1 MSTAHMVA
9 DPIFS
14 FRNHYVPEHYL
25 KRWSGGT
32 PRVWTYRLLVP
43 HEHVQL
49 WKNYSLE
56 SIGRR
61 NHLYTRIREGNESDE
76 LERWFS
82 TNFECPA
89 NLIIEKVVTGEPLV
103 PDDWRT
109 LARFVALQD
118 VRTPARMTEIIES
131 ARDYLPAM
139 LKEVLEGAVED
150 IRAAKDKDLP
160 LPVIQDK
167 PRAIPLPMA
176 VRTEIEPGAETG
188 TLRIET
194 VAGRGYWLY
203 AVEVLLTQTV
213 KLLESHRWTVVR
225 PPVGMK
231 WLTSDNPVVKLNF
244 YSNGSFD
251 LGGGWGN
258 PGSEILLPLSPEY
271 LLYTQVGKRPRFARG
286 DRLPE
291 PLASQIQ
298 GLIIKNA
305 HRYIFSDQIDPAV
318 PNARPRVV
326 SKEMVRMEDL
336 GWAEFHGAQTK
347 AEQELHD

>member
-1 MSTAHMVA
+1 MVS
-9 DPIFS
+9 DNFH
-14 FRNHYVPEHYL
+14 FRNHYIPELYL

-49 WKNYSLE
+49 WKHYSLE

-82 TNFECPA
+82 TSFECPA
-89 NLIIEKVVTGEPLV
+89 NSIIEKVVTGKPLA

-109 LARFVALQD
+109 LARFVALRD
-118 VRTPARMTEIIES
+118 VRTPARMTEIVER
-131 ARDYLPAM
+131 AGEYLPAM
-139 LKEVLEGAVED
+139 LQEVLEDAVED
-150 IRAAKDKDLP
+150 IRVAKEKNLP
-160 LPVIQDK
+160 LPVLQDK
-167 PRAIPLPMA
+167 ARSIPLPMA
-176 VRTEIEPGAETG
+176 IRTEVEPGAKTG

-194 VAGRGYWLY
+194 VAGRGYWLH

-213 KLLESHRWTVVR
+213 KHFESHRWTIIR
-225 PPVGMK
+225 SPAGMK

-244 YSNGSFD
+244 YGNGTFD

-258 PGSEILLPLSPEY
+258 PGSEILLPLSPEH
-271 LLYTQVGKRPRFARG
+271 LLYTQVGKRPKFARG
-286 DRLPE
+286 ERLPE

-298 GLIIKNA
+298 RLIIKNA
-305 HRYIFSDQIDPAV
+305 HRYIFAEQIDPAV
-318 PNARPRVV
+318 SNVRPRIV
-326 SKEMVRMEDL
+326 SKEMVHAEDL
-336 GWAEFHGAQTK
+336 GWDEFHGTQTK
-347 AEQELHD
+347 AEQELHDK